1 MRSLRLNT
9 TTNFANLLSVV
20 LLLTLVLGNGAF
32 AQHLAIDR
40 MPADS
45 HQGPVIKVFSNQRP
59 IDNGATDVTEANNTD
74 FGSHKL
80 FGDLA
85 YRTFVIRNE
94 GDDILQMQRTGRA
107 VKLNNTDSLTFK
119 VTEEVGSNRLGVGD
133 STSFTIRFDP
143 DTAGQ
148 QSATVAIRS
157 NDSSRSPYTFR
168 IVGNGSRE
176 TGRASPQNARDP
188 FEVYHSQGQ
197 LRVTFEQNAGLAR
210 TLTLYNLT
218 GQAVRQ
224 RAVEG
229 GKQSLSLSSNGLP
242 AGLYILHTQ
251 TDQSQASRK
260 VLIR

>member
-1 MRSLRLNT
+1 
-9 TTNFANLLSVV
+9 
-20 LLLTLVLGNGAF
+20 
-32 AQHLAIDR
+32 

-59 IDNGATDVTEANNTD
+59 VDNGATDVTEANNTD
-74 FGSHKL
+74 FGTHKL

-94 GDDILQMQRTGRA
+94 GDDILQMQRIGSA

-119 VTEEVGSNRLGVGD
+119 ITEEVGSNRLGIGD

-148 QSATVAIRS
+148 QSATVTIRS

-168 IVGNGSRE
+168 IVGNGARK
-176 TGRASPQNARDP
+176 TGRVSPQSSGNP
-188 FEVYHSQGQ
+188 FEVYQSQGQ
-197 LRVTFEQNAGLAR
+197 LRVTFEEETRQKR

-224 RAVEG
+224 RTIEG
-229 GKQSLSLSSNGLP
+229 SEQSLRLPSNGLP
-242 AGLYILHTQ
+242 AGLYILHSKTQ
-251 TDQSQASRK
+251 QSQTSQK
-260 VLIR
+260 VFVR